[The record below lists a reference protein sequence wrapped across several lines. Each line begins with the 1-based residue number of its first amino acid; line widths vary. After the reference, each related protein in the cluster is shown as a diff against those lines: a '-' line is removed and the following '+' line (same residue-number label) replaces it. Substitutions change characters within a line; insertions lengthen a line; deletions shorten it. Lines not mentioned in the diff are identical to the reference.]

1 MSARP
6 AKEAT
11 MLRRTI
17 AAIGAATLA
26 LSLSAAVAF
35 AGNPAGTGQPGAEC
49 GEEGAT
55 VMPHGF
61 TTGGFANAEVHYA
74 NDDSTGGLASGNWHV
89 VSQYDVACYQ
99 LTQHQH

>member
-1 MSARP
+1 
-6 AKEAT
+6 
-11 MLRRTI
+11 MLRKTV

-26 LSLSAAVAF
+26 FSLSTAIAF

-49 GEEGAT
+49 GEEDAI

-61 TTGGFANAEVHYA
+61 TTGGFANAEERYA

-89 VSQYDVACYQ
+89 VSQYDVACYHYSQ
-99 LTQHQH
+99 SH